1 MRLLAVALAALLTG
15 GGAPRDGALHFRY
28 WPGGEALARHLSALA
43 GGYTRLPGLPPTVLQ
58 QGPPI
63 EVDLAPDRARWDSL
77 TGGQIPDWS
86 AGVAIPEE
94 NRIVLPVFGARTGPA
109 DIGEILRHELAH
121 IALHRYLAPARVP
134 RWFDE
139 GYATWASGGMD
150 AEGAWMLR
158 LAFLLHRAPPLDSLE
173 LEWPEGAGQARL
185 AYLLSAS
192 AVSLLGERAGERGM
206 ERLFASWR
214 LTGTFDLALRRAFGI
229 TLGQFEREWQQEVG
243 RRYGWALLLSDTL
256 IFWLIITPILLV
268 LLLVR
273 RRRDRERL
281 ARLRAGEPPDDP
293 AFWIEPPEGD
303 VAPPAP
309 GEPPR
314 PPPQ

>member
-1 MRLLAVALAALLTG
+1 MRFLAAALAALLAG
-15 GGAPRDGALHFRY
+15 GGAARDGALRFRF
-28 WPGGEALARHLSALA
+28 WPGGEAMARHLAALA
-43 GGYTRLPGLPPTVLQ
+43 EGYSRLPGLPPAVLR

-94 NRIVLPVFGARTGPA
+94 NRIVLPLFGARTGPA

-121 IALHRYLAPARVP
+121 VALHRYLAPARVP

-150 AEGAWMLR
+150 AQAAWMLR
-158 LAFLLHRAPPLDSLE
+158 LAFLLHQAPALDSLE
-173 LEWPEGAGQARL
+173 LDWPEGAGQARL

-214 LTGTFDLALRRAFGI
+214 QTGTLDLALRRAFGI

-243 RRYGWALLLSDTL
+243 RRYGWALLLSDTI
-256 IFWLIITPILLV
+256 IFWLIIAPILLV

-281 ARLRAGEPPDDP
+281 ARLRAAEPPDDP
-293 AFWIEPPEGD
+293 AYWLEPPEPPAGG
-303 VAPPAP
+303 APPPEA
-309 GEPPR
+309 
-314 PPPQ
+314 PPQ